1 MCARASHDPAGT
13 HSGRHSF
20 RGCAASHSPSLR
32 RPRCGSRDV
41 NRAVTRAIDVRGRAD
56 AGWCFEWA
64 GFASAPLSPL
74 ALFARLVLCCS
85 FLVLSSALRP
95 WHPALTPSL
104 SLRSRRAARVPRAL
118 PAHPAVP
125 ARHHRVVPRAG
136 VCFLSP
142 LPRARSLWNAIGI
155 NRVDGRHGHPCGP
168 CGSDVLGAPWERR
181 CEHTAGRRWHAE
193 FVDRKSRFLVSWWGE
208 CGHARRAPVPR
219 RCLARRSGSIDGH
232 APYDLVLRASEAKRA
247 SSTLR
252 CCKLNL

>member
-1 MCARASHDPAGT
+1 MGWRRNARSRCPTIHTPWLTHRTSSPTLSLSRGVASATRRSSFSTMCARASHDPAGT

-136 VCFLSP
+136 ACFCVCF
-142 LPRARSLWNAIGI
+142 
-155 NRVDGRHGHPCGP
+155 RV
-168 CGSDVLGAPWERR
+168 
-181 CEHTAGRRWHAE
+181 
-193 FVDRKSRFLVSWWGE
+193 
-208 CGHARRAPVPR
+208 
-219 RCLARRSGSIDGH
+219 LAHFGMR
-232 APYDLVLRASEAKRA
+232 
-247 SSTLR
+247 
-252 CCKLNL
+252 

>member
-1 MCARASHDPAGT
+1 MGGICLRAAVPLG
-13 HSGRHSF
+13 
-20 RGCAASHSPSLR
+20 
-32 RPRCGSRDV
+32 V
-41 NRAVTRAIDVRGRAD
+41 VRA
-56 AGWCFEWA
+56 F
-64 GFASAPLSPL
+64 
-74 ALFARLVLCCS
+74 
-85 FLVLSSALRP
+85 SALLFIP
-95 WHPALTPSL
+95 CPFVCSASL
-104 SLRSRRAARVPRAL
+104 APRTNTVFVAQVASSCASSSCSTCSPCRSSS
-118 PAHPAVP
+118 
-125 ARHHRVVPRAG
+125 
-136 VCFLSP
+136 SP
-142 LPRARSLWNAIGI
+142 PGRSSSRCVLLCLLPRARSLWNAVGI